1 MDKPC
6 TRYSG
11 VTHILVHVTYI
22 SYKRYLHHLEYEIG
36 VTYIFLRFYR
46 SQLKNVCSLISPTL
60 CVIVVRT
67 VHLLY
72 ELNINNQLRLFIGDI
87 GTNKHEP
94 VRVSA
99 MLDVR
104 NAPLPTSV

>member
-1 MDKPC
+1 M
-6 TRYSG
+6 
-11 VTHILVHVTYI
+11 HVTYI
-22 SYKRYLHHLEYEIG
+22 LYKRYLHHLEYEIG
-36 VTYIFLRFYR
+36 VTCIFLRFYR
-46 SQLKNVCSLISPTL
+46 GQLKNVYSLLSPTL
-60 CVIVVRT
+60 CVIVGRT

-94 VRVSA
+94 VRGSA

-104 NAPLPTSV
+104 NAPLHTSV